1 MRSEASGSEPPESGE
16 RVERRTA
23 ELGTKPCFSGGTGG
37 GCEHRATSPALEK
50 TLTSHAVVPEFLPV
64 RVFRLHPNMGKGVTR
79 EKAFVRGNRS
89 KRTSMS
95 EKILY

>member
-1 MRSEASGSEPPESGE
+1 MSLLNLEKGWKRGLQSLEPSPASLEELEEAVNTEPPLQLWKHGS
-16 RVERRTA
+16 
-23 ELGTKPCFSGGTGG
+23 
-37 GCEHRATSPALEK
+37 
-50 TLTSHAVVPEFLPV
+50 TSHAVVPEFLPV
-64 RVFRLHPNMGKGVTR
+64 RAFRLHPNMGKGVTR